1 MAEENEDGQEKTEE
15 PSQRKL
21 DKAAEDGKVL
31 SSKEMFVF
39 TSVGMGLAMLLASTQ
54 LIPQI
59 LNVWGGLF
67 VFDTATDIRSFGLG
81 KLKHVF
87 YLVILT
93 TLIVGVPLL
102 LVSLATQ
109 AAVGGIN
116 FAPKSME
123 FKGNR
128 INLLSGLKRMFSTKG
143 LVELGKAILK
153 VASLFGIGAWVIYA
167 HLPGIIYLTNSTL
180 GAALGKIGNV
190 FPLMIGAMLVAL
202 MIIAAIDYAWQRH
215 THIKSLK
222 MTLKEVKDEFKQT
235 EGSPEVKA
243 KIRRMQMQQAAE
255 GGRQREALD
264 NVASATTVITN
275 PTHFAV
281 ALKYEAGEAGAPTV
295 VAMGKGKMA
304 EQIIERATDAKVRV
318 LRIPLLARA
327 LYFTSD
333 LGAEIA
339 EGLYNAVAII
349 LAYVYRIDRGEVL
362 DEPEISLPPEMRFD
376 ENGRREGEVW

>member
-39 TSVGMGLAMLLASTQ
+39 TSVGMGLAILLASTQ

-376 ENGRREGEVW
+376 ENGRREEEV

>member
-59 LNVWGGLF
+59 LDVWGKLF

-153 VASLFGIGAWVIYA
+153 VASLFGICAWVIYA

-202 MIIAAIDYAWQRH
+202 MIIAAIDFAWQRH
-215 THIKSLK
+215 THIQSLK

-333 LGAEIA
+333 LGSEIA

>member
-59 LNVWGGLF
+59 LDVWGKLF

-153 VASLFGIGAWVIYA
+153 VVSLFGICAWVIYA

-202 MIIAAIDYAWQRH
+202 MIIAAIDFAWQRH
-215 THIKSLK
+215 THIQSLK

-376 ENGRREGEVW
+376 ENGRREGEV

>member
-376 ENGRREGEVW
+376 ENGRREGEV

>member
-31 SSKEMFVF
+31 TSKEMFVF

-59 LNVWGGLF
+59 LDVWGGLF

-93 TLIVGVPLL
+93 TLVVGIPLL

-128 INLLSGLKRMFSTKG
+128 INLLSGLKRMFSMKG

-180 GAALGKIGNV
+180 GMALDTIGRV

-215 THIKSLK
+215 THVKSLK

-281 ALKYEAGEAGAPTV
+281 ALKYKAGEAGAPTV

-333 LGAEIA
+333 LGAEIS

-376 ENGRREGEVW
+376 ENGRREGEV

>member
-31 SSKEMFVF
+31 TSKEMFVF

-59 LNVWGGLF
+59 LDVWGGLF

-87 YLVILT
+87 YLVILI
-93 TLIVGVPLL
+93 TLVVGIPLL

-128 INLLSGLKRMFSTKG
+128 INLLSGLKRMFSMKG

-180 GAALGKIGNV
+180 GMALDTIGRV

-215 THIKSLK
+215 THVKSLK

-281 ALKYEAGEAGAPTV
+281 ALKYKAGEAGAPTV

-333 LGAEIA
+333 LGAEIS

-376 ENGRREGEVW
+376 ENGRREGEV

>member
-31 SSKEMFVF
+31 TSKEMFVF
-39 TSVGMGLAMLLASTQ
+39 TSIGMGLALLLASSQ
-54 LIPQI
+54 LVPQI
-59 LNVWGGLF
+59 LDVWGRLF
-67 VFDTATDIRSFGLG
+67 EFDTATDIRSFGLG
-81 KLKHVF
+81 KLKHGF

-93 TLIVGVPLL
+93 TLIIGIPLL

-123 FKGNR
+123 FKGSR
-128 INLLSGLKRMFSTKG
+128 INLLSGLKRMFSMKG

-153 VASLFGIGAWVIYA
+153 VASLFGIGAWVIYM
-167 HLPGIIYLTNSTL
+167 HLPGIVYLTNSTL
-180 GAALGKIGNV
+180 GAALGKIGSV
-190 FPLMIGAMLVAL
+190 FPLMIGAMLIAL

-215 THIKSLK
+215 SHIKSLK
-222 MTLKEVKDEFKQT
+222 MTHKEVKDEFKQT

-281 ALKYEAGEAGAPTV
+281 AIKYEAGEVGAPTV

-304 EQIIERATDAKVRV
+304 EQIIERANDAKVRV

-333 LGAEIA
+333 LGAEIS

-349 LAYVYRIDRGEVL
+349 LAYVYRVDRGETL

-376 ENGRREGEVW
+376 ENGRPEGEVR

>member
-1 MAEENEDGQEKTEE
+1 MAEESEDGQEKTEE

-31 SSKEMFVF
+31 TSKEMFVF
-39 TSVGMGLAMLLASTQ
+39 TSVGMGLGMLLGVTQ
-54 LIPQI
+54 VVPQI
-59 LNVWGGLF
+59 LGIWGEMF
-67 VFDTATDIRSFGLG
+67 RFDTAHDIRGFGLP
-81 KLKHVF
+81 KLKDGF
-87 YLVILT
+87 FLVIMVT
-93 TLIVGVPLL
+93 IIVGIPLL
-102 LVSLATQ
+102 LVSLLTQ

-128 INLLSGLKRMFSTKG
+128 ISLLAGLKRMFSSKG
-143 LVELGKAILK
+143 LVELAKAILK
-153 VASLFGIGAWVIYA
+153 VASLFGIAAWVIYLN
-167 HLPGIIYLTNSTL
+167 LPSLVFLTGSTL
-180 GAALGKIGNV
+180 GGALSEISNV

-202 MIIAAIDYAWQRH
+202 MVIAAIDYAWQQH
-215 THIKSLK
+215 THTKSLK
-222 MTLKEVKDEFKQT
+222 MTLKEVKDEYKQT

-255 GGRQREALD
+255 GGRQRDALE

-281 ALKYEAGEAGAPTV
+281 ALKYEAGTVGAPTV

-304 EQIIERATDAKVRV
+304 EQIIERASDAKVRV

-327 LYFTSD
+327 LYFTSNI
-333 LGAEIA
+333 GGEIS
-339 EGLYNAVAII
+339 ESLYNAVAII
-349 LAYVYRIDRGEVL
+349 LAYVYRIDRGDVL
-362 DEPEISLPPEMRFD
+362 EEPEINLPPEMHFD
-376 ENGRREGEVW
+376 EHGKVEGDE

>member
-54 LIPQI
+54 LIPEI

-93 TLIVGVPLL
+93 TLIVGAPLL

-153 VASLFGIGAWVIYA
+153 VASLFGICAWVIYA

-180 GAALGKIGNV
+180 GAALGKISDV

-304 EQIIERATDAKVRV
+304 EQIIERANKAKVRV

-362 DEPEISLPPEMRFD
+362 DEPDIILPPEMQFD
-376 ENGRREGEVW
+376 ENGRHE

>member
-376 ENGRREGEVW
+376 ENGRREREV

>member
-39 TSVGMGLAMLLASTQ
+39 TSVGMGLAILLASTQ

-327 LYFTSD
+327 LYFSSD

-376 ENGRREGEVW
+376 ENGRREGEV

>member
-1 MAEENEDGQEKTEE
+1 VAEENEDGQEKTEE

-31 SSKEMFVF
+31 TSKEMFVF
-39 TSVGMGLAMLLASTQ
+39 TSVGMGLAMLLASAQ

-59 LNVWGGLF
+59 LDVWGGLF

-81 KLKHVF
+81 KLKQVF
-87 YLVILT
+87 YLIILT
-93 TLIVGVPLL
+93 TLVVGIPLL

-128 INLLSGLKRMFSTKG
+128 INLLSGLKRMFSVKG

-180 GAALGKIGNV
+180 GMALDTIGRV

-215 THIKSLK
+215 THVKSLK

-281 ALKYEAGEAGAPTV
+281 ALKYQAGEAGAPTV

-333 LGAEIA
+333 LGAEIS

-376 ENGRREGEVW
+376 ENGRREGEV

>member
-1 MAEENEDGQEKTEE
+1 VAEENEDGQEKTEE

-31 SSKEMFVF
+31 TSKEMFVF

-59 LNVWGGLF
+59 LDVWGGLF
-67 VFDTATDIRSFGLG
+67 MFDTATDIRSFGLG

-93 TLIVGVPLL
+93 TLVVGIPLL

-128 INLLSGLKRMFSTKG
+128 INLLSGLKRMFSMKG

-167 HLPGIIYLTNSTL
+167 HLPSIVYLTNSTL
-180 GAALGKIGNV
+180 GMALDTIGRV

-202 MIIAAIDYAWQRH
+202 MIIAAIDFAWQRH
-215 THIKSLK
+215 THVKSLK

-333 LGAEIA
+333 LGAEIS

-376 ENGRREGEVW
+376 ENGRREEEV

>member
-31 SSKEMFVF
+31 TSKEMFVF
-39 TSVGMGLAMLLASTQ
+39 TSVGMGLAMLLASAQ

-59 LNVWGGLF
+59 LDVWGGLF

-81 KLKHVF
+81 KLKQVF
-87 YLVILT
+87 YLIILT
-93 TLIVGVPLL
+93 TLVVGIPLL

-128 INLLSGLKRMFSTKG
+128 INLLSGLKRMFSVKG

-167 HLPGIIYLTNSTL
+167 HLPGIVYLTNSTL
-180 GAALGKIGNV
+180 GVALDTIGKV

-215 THIKSLK
+215 THVKSLK

-281 ALKYEAGEAGAPTV
+281 ALKYQAGEAGAPTV

-333 LGAEIA
+333 LGAEIS

-376 ENGRREGEVW
+376 ENGRCEGEV

>member
-31 SSKEMFVF
+31 SSKELFVF
-39 TSVGMGLAMLLASTQ
+39 TSVGMGLAILLASTQ

-102 LVSLATQ
+102 LMSLATQ

-376 ENGRREGEVW
+376 ENGRREGEV

>member
-1 MAEENEDGQEKTEE
+1 
-15 PSQRKL
+15 
-21 DKAAEDGKVL
+21 
-31 SSKEMFVF
+31 
-39 TSVGMGLAMLLASTQ
+39 MLLASTQ

-376 ENGRREGEVW
+376 ENGRREGEV

>member
-31 SSKEMFVF
+31 SSKELFVF
-39 TSVGMGLAMLLASTQ
+39 TSVGMGLAILLASTQ

-376 ENGRREGEVW
+376 ENGRREGEV

>member
-39 TSVGMGLAMLLASTQ
+39 TSVGMGLAILLASTQ

-333 LGAEIA
+333 LGAEIE

-376 ENGRREGEVW
+376 ENGRREGEV

>member
-59 LNVWGGLF
+59 LDVWGKLF

-153 VASLFGIGAWVIYA
+153 VVSLFGICAWVIYA

-376 ENGRREGEVW
+376 ENGRREGEV

>member
-31 SSKEMFVF
+31 TSKEMFVF
-39 TSVGMGLAMLLASTQ
+39 TSVGMGLAMLLASAQ

-59 LNVWGGLF
+59 LDVWGGLF

-81 KLKHVF
+81 KLKQVF
-87 YLVILT
+87 YLIVLT
-93 TLIVGVPLL
+93 TLVVGIPLL

-128 INLLSGLKRMFSTKG
+128 INLLSGLKRMFSMKG

-167 HLPGIIYLTNSTL
+167 HLPGIVYLTNSTL
-180 GAALGKIGNV
+180 GMALDTIGRV

-215 THIKSLK
+215 THVKSLK

-281 ALKYEAGEAGAPTV
+281 ALKYQAGEAGAPTV

-304 EQIIERATDAKVRV
+304 EQIIDRATDAKVRV

-333 LGAEIA
+333 LGAEIS

-362 DEPEISLPPEMRFD
+362 DEPEIILPPEMRFD
-376 ENGRREGEVW
+376 ENGRREGEV

>member
-39 TSVGMGLAMLLASTQ
+39 TSVGMGLAILLASTQ

-376 ENGRREGEVW
+376 ENGRREGEV

>member
-21 DKAAEDGKVL
+21 DKAAEDGNVL
-31 SSKEMFVF
+31 TSKEMFVF

-59 LNVWGGLF
+59 LDVWGGLF

-93 TLIVGVPLL
+93 TLVVGIPLL

-128 INLLSGLKRMFSTKG
+128 INLLSGLKRMFSMKG

-180 GAALGKIGNV
+180 GMALDTIGRV

-215 THIKSLK
+215 THVKSLK

-281 ALKYEAGEAGAPTV
+281 ALKYKAGEAGAPTV

-333 LGAEIA
+333 LGAEIS

-376 ENGRREGEVW
+376 ENGRREGEV

>member
-31 SSKEMFVF
+31 TSKEMFVF

-59 LNVWGGLF
+59 LDVWGGLF

-93 TLIVGVPLL
+93 TLVVGIPLL

-128 INLLSGLKRMFSTKG
+128 INLLSGLKRMFSMKG

-180 GAALGKIGNV
+180 GMALDTIGRV

-215 THIKSLK
+215 THVKSLK

-281 ALKYEAGEAGAPTV
+281 ALKYEAGEVGAPTV

-333 LGAEIA
+333 LGAEIS

-376 ENGRREGEVW
+376 ENGRREGEV

>member
-1 MAEENEDGQEKTEE
+1 MAEENEEGQEKTEE

-31 SSKEMFVF
+31 TSKEMFVF
-39 TSVGMGLAMLLASTQ
+39 TSVGMGLAMLLASAQ

-59 LNVWGGLF
+59 LDVWGGLF

-81 KLKHVF
+81 KLKQVF
-87 YLVILT
+87 YLIILT
-93 TLIVGVPLL
+93 TLVVGIPLL

-128 INLLSGLKRMFSTKG
+128 INLLSGLKRMFSMKG

-167 HLPGIIYLTNSTL
+167 HLPGIVYLTNSTL
-180 GAALGKIGNV
+180 GMALDTIGRV
-190 FPLMIGAMLVAL
+190 FPLMIGAMLIAL
-202 MIIAAIDYAWQRH
+202 MVIAAIDYAWQRH
-215 THIKSLK
+215 THVKSLK

-281 ALKYEAGEAGAPTV
+281 ALKYQAGEVGAPTV

-333 LGAEIA
+333 LGAEIS

-376 ENGRREGEVW
+376 ENGRREGEV

>member
-39 TSVGMGLAMLLASTQ
+39 TSVGMGLAILLASTQ

-376 ENGRREGEVW
+376 ENGRREGEL

>member
-264 NVASATTVITN
+264 KVASATTVITN

-376 ENGRREGEVW
+376 ENGRREGEV

>member
-54 LIPQI
+54 LISQI

-376 ENGRREGEVW
+376 ENGRREGEV

>member
-1 MAEENEDGQEKTEE
+1 MAEESEDGQEKTEE

-31 SSKEMFVF
+31 TSKEMFVF
-39 TSVGMGLAMLLASTQ
+39 TSVGMGLVMLLGLTQ
-54 LIPQI
+54 VVPQI
-59 LNVWGGLF
+59 LGIWGEMF
-67 VFDTATDIRSFGLG
+67 RFDTAHDIRGFGLP
-81 KLKHVF
+81 KLKDGF
-87 YLVILT
+87 FLVIMVT
-93 TLIVGVPLL
+93 IIVGIPLL
-102 LVSLATQ
+102 LVSLLTQ

-128 INLLSGLKRMFSTKG
+128 ISLLAGLKRMFSSKG
-143 LVELGKAILK
+143 LVELAKAILK
-153 VASLFGIGAWVIYA
+153 VASLFGIAAWVIYVN
-167 HLPGIIYLTNSTL
+167 LPSLVFLTGSTL
-180 GAALGKIGNV
+180 GGALSEISNV

-202 MIIAAIDYAWQRH
+202 MVIAAIDYAWQQH
-215 THIKSLK
+215 THTKSLK
-222 MTLKEVKDEFKQT
+222 MTLKEVKDEYKQT

-255 GGRQREALD
+255 GGRQRDALE

-281 ALKYEAGEAGAPTV
+281 ALKYEAGTVGAPTV

-304 EQIIERATDAKVRV
+304 EQIIERASDAKVRV

-327 LYFTSD
+327 LYFTSNI
-333 LGAEIA
+333 GGEIS
-339 EGLYNAVAII
+339 ESLYNAVAII
-349 LAYVYRIDRGEVL
+349 LAYVYRIDRGDVL
-362 DEPEISLPPEMRFD
+362 EEPEINLQPEMHFD
-376 ENGRREGEVW
+376 EHGKVEGDE

>member
-1 MAEENEDGQEKTEE
+1 VAEENEDGQEKTEE

-31 SSKEMFVF
+31 TSKEMFVF
-39 TSVGMGLAMLLASTQ
+39 TSVGMGLAMLLASAQ

-59 LNVWGGLF
+59 LDVWGGLF

-87 YLVILT
+87 YLIILT
-93 TLIVGVPLL
+93 TLVVGIPLL

-128 INLLSGLKRMFSTKG
+128 INLLSGLKRMFSMKG

-153 VASLFGIGAWVIYA
+153 VSSLFGIGAWVIYA

-180 GAALGKIGNV
+180 GMALDTIGRV

-215 THIKSLK
+215 THVKSLK

-255 GGRQREALD
+255 SGRQREALD

-333 LGAEIA
+333 LGSEISD
-339 EGLYNAVAII
+339 GLYNAVAII
-349 LAYVYRIDRGEVL
+349 LAYVYRVDRGEVL
-362 DEPEISLPPEMRFD
+362 DEPEISLPPEMLFD
-376 ENGRREGEVW
+376 ENGRREGEV

>member
-39 TSVGMGLAMLLASTQ
+39 TSVGMGLAILLASTQ

-87 YLVILT
+87 YLVILP

-376 ENGRREGEVW
+376 ENGRREGEV